1 MYHHTKSFGAA
12 VSALVSHS
20 HIKQRLVEAYE
31 KNLAGIAEE
40 DLPIPVRRAFADL
53 RRRMT
58 SVAALNGEGS
68 ICASVR
74 KMSMQQADQ
83 CAQMMVD
90 LCSAM
95 IRYSDDAQE
104 LLPLDVVDE
113 AAVSPLLVKS
123 V

>member
-1 MYHHTKSFGAA
+1 MYHHAKSFGAA

-31 KNLAGIAEE
+31 KNLAGIAED

-53 RRRMT
+53 RRKMT
-58 SVAALNGEGS
+58 SVAPLNGEGP

-74 KMSMQQADQ
+74 KMSMEQADQ
-83 CAQMMVD
+83 CAQVMVD

-95 IRYSDDAQE
+95 IRYSEDVQE
-104 LLPLDVVDE
+104 SLPLDVVDE
-113 AAVSPLLVKS
+113 PTVPPFLVKS

>member
-1 MYHHTKSFGAA
+1 MYHHAKSFGAA

-53 RRRMT
+53 RRKMT
-58 SVAALNGEGS
+58 SVDPLNGEGP
-68 ICASVR
+68 IRASVR
-74 KMSMQQADQ
+74 KMSMEQADQ
-83 CAQMMVD
+83 CAQLMVD

-95 IRYSDDAQE
+95 IRYGEDMQE
-104 LLPLDVVDE
+104 SLPLDADDQQGV
-113 AAVSPLLVKS
+113 PPFLVKS

>member
-1 MYHHTKSFGAA
+1 MYHHAKSFGAA
-12 VSALVSHS
+12 VSALVHHS

-31 KNLAGIAEE
+31 KNLAGIAED

-53 RRRMT
+53 RRKMT
-58 SVAALNGEGS
+58 SVAPLNGEGQ

-74 KMSMQQADQ
+74 KMSLEQADQ
-83 CAQMMVD
+83 CAQLMVD

-95 IRYSDDAQE
+95 IRYSEDVQE
-104 LLPLDVVDE
+104 SLPLDVVDQST
-113 AAVSPLLVKS
+113 VPPLLVKS